1 MLILIYYTYY
11 YEADVQPTQNC
22 YLALFFLIL
31 KHCAIRMYET
41 TAKRRQDLM
50 KRYYFSCECFK
61 CQDEGSDHV
70 KSSLICPECKNCIP
84 SNIGK
89 CEKCQHQI
97 SNSNMRHFKNLKTR
111 LKEILNEAP
120 EKQQV

>member
-1 MLILIYYTYY
+1 
-11 YEADVQPTQNC
+11 
-22 YLALFFLIL
+22 
-31 KHCAIRMYET
+31 MYET

-61 CQDEGSDHV
+61 CLDEGSDYV

-89 CEKCQHQI
+89 CEKCQSVFMQKHQ
-97 SNSNMRHFKNLKTR
+97 LKTHND
-111 LKEILNEAP
+111 NEHSN
-120 EKQQV
+120 KTII